1 MDLKQAHYETQCVQG
16 GYAPENGEPRVMPI
30 VQSTTY
36 KYDKTDDVCKL
47 FDLEA
52 DGHMYSRIS
61 NPTLAVLEEKI
72 ALLEGGV
79 GAMMTSSGQ
88 AANMLAILNICKA
101 GQHVLAMS
109 NLYGGTHNLFGP
121 TFKNFGIDVT
131 FVDPSLSLEELKGYI
146 QENTR
151 AVFGETIGNPGVDV
165 LDFEKAATL
174 AHDAGIPLI
183 VDSTFATP
191 VLCRPFEHGADIVTH
206 STTKYFDGHAT
217 SVGGVIVDSGKFDWN
232 NGKFPELTQP
242 DETYH
247 GVIYTEKFGAAAYI
261 TKVRVTLLRDLGST
275 MAPFNAFLTNLGLE
289 TLALRMKK
297 HSENSLALAEY
308 LENHPKVSWVKYPLL
323 KSSKTYDLAQKYL
336 PEGGSG
342 IIAFGVKGGAS
353 AGKTFIDSVDLASLV
368 IHVGDLRTHVL
379 HPATSTHRQLSE
391 EQQITCGVSPDL
403 IRLSVGIENFEDI
416 KADLEQALANV

>member
-1 MDLKQAHYETQCVQG
+1 MDLKKAHYETQCVQG

-52 DGHMYSRIS
+52 EGHMYSRIS

-79 GAMMTSSGQ
+79 GALMTSSGQ
-88 AANMLAILNICKA
+88 AANMLAILNICKS
-101 GQHVLAMS
+101 GQHVLAMA

-121 TFKNFGIDVT
+121 TFKNFGIEVT
-131 FVDPSLSLEELKGYI
+131 FVDPALPLEELKGYI
-146 QENTR
+146 RENTR

-217 SVGGVIVDSGKFDWN
+217 SVGGVIVDSGNFNWD
-232 NGKFPELTQP
+232 NGKFPELTEP
-242 DETYH
+242 DESYH
-247 GVIYTEKFGAAAYI
+247 GVVYTESFGAAAFV
-261 TKVRVTLLRDLGST
+261 TKARVTLLRDIGPT

-289 TLALRMKK
+289 TLALRMKR
-297 HSENSLALAEY
+297 HSENALALAEY

-323 KSSKTYDLAQKYL
+323 KSNDTYPLAEKYL

-342 IIAFGVKGGAS
+342 IIAFGVKGGAE
-353 AGKTFIDSVDLASLV
+353 AGKVFIDGVDLATLV

-391 EQQITCGVSPDL
+391 EQQIACGVFPDL
-403 IRLSVGIENFEDI
+403 IRLSVGIENLEDI
-416 KADLEQALANV
+416 KADLDQALARV

>member
-1 MDLKQAHYETQCVQG
+1 MDLKKAHYETQCVQG
-16 GYAPENGEPRVMPI
+16 GYAPENGEARVMPI

-52 DGHMYSRIS
+52 EGHMYSRIS

-88 AANMLAILNICKA
+88 AANMLAILNICKT
-101 GQHVLAMS
+101 GQHVLAMA

-131 FVDPSLSLEELKGYI
+131 FVDPSLPLEELKGYI

-191 VLCRPFEHGADIVTH
+191 TLCRPFEHGADIVTH

-217 SVGGVIVDSGKFDWN
+217 SVGGVIVDSGNFDWT
-232 NGKFPELTQP
+232 NGKFPELTEP

-247 GVIYTEKFGAAAYI
+247 GVVYTENFGAAAYI
-261 TKVRVTLLRDLGST
+261 TKVRVTLLRDIGST

-297 HSENSLALAEY
+297 HSENALALAEY

-323 KSSKTYDLAQKYL
+323 KSHPSYDLATKYL

-342 IIAFGVKGGAS
+342 IVAFGIKGGVK
-353 AGKTFIDSVDLASLV
+353 AGKKFIDSVNLATLV
-368 IHVGDLRTHVL
+368 VHVGDLRTHVL
-379 HPATSTHRQLSE
+379 HPATSTHRQLTE
-391 EQQITCGVSPDL
+391 EQQIASGVLPDL
-403 IRLSVGIENFEDI
+403 IRLSVGIENLEDL
-416 KADLEQALANV
+416 KADLNQALEQA